1 MAILPNTPT
10 LSYIYIKDM
19 VITYND
25 IPYQIS
31 NTYTQKP
38 YIYWSIDQPYE
49 LIISNKILKEKAGL
63 YYIIFNQKGNPTMV
77 PQTDIE
83 ISFGEDS
90 SRDLITEKILG
101 FQTQNEINEEKFTTI
116 QVDING
122 IKQTVGT
129 VQEDVN
135 GAKQTISEVNQ
146 KAENISA
153 SVSTLEREYAYNQE
167 LSTLREDTNIALL
180 GLQSTLGIFSSD
192 MNNFMEDNKLS
203 DEESNQI
210 NAYKDTMT
218 TKLNSLNTQI
228 DKIISLLESQEKT
241 EDATRLTTQKQL
253 LNDSINNL
261 LTNITTA
268 CTDDV
273 FTNTEIT
280 TVVSY
285 FANANTKINET
296 NNMIDELIFLETGGA
311 LIEEISKLNI
321 SQNEIKLSVS
331 KNEQTTTEIEQKLE
345 VTVANV
351 KVQYYLSTSTTELIG
366 GTWTDIAPTWE
377 ANKYMWSK
385 TVTTLTD
392 GTIRESSPTCIAGA
406 KGEDGTS
413 VTILGT
419 YNSIEELN
427 QAHPNNNTNGD
438 GYIINGDLYVWDG
451 TSFINVGKIKG
462 EDGEKGTGIESIIAE
477 YYLSTSD
484 TTQEGSSWTTT
495 PPTWIKGTYI
505 WTRNKITYKDPV
517 SIEYT
522 DPVLDSTWGAMS
534 DIQDKIDNTTIELEE
549 TKKTVAEH
557 TTSLNSITSR
567 VSSTEQ
573 NITTIQNKV
582 NISIKEVYTMYYL
595 STSSTQLIDGTW
607 SRNVPSNISY
617 NYLWTKTV
625 TVYVNGTTNESDPI
639 CNTVINGESGEL
651 GEPGYTVILSDE
663 TFIVQCDLSGNPL

>member
-1 MAILPNTPT
+1 MSILSNTPT

-19 VITYND
+19 VITYNN

-49 LIISNKILKEKAGL
+49 LIISNKILKEKEGL

-83 ISFGEDS
+83 ISFGEGS

-101 FQTQNEINEEKFTTI
+101 FQTQNEQNEERFTTI
-116 QVDING
+116 QMDING
-122 IKQTVGT
+122 IKHTVGT
-129 VQEDVN
+129 VQEDIN

-273 FTNTEIT
+273 FTNTEIA

-438 GYIINGDLYVWDG
+438 GYIINGDLYVWEG